1 MEQFYKESSEDAA
14 LSVSVILFPALISIV
29 LPRTYL
35 NAFLLHECL
44 QTFSQ
49 QFHWNEFSNKQAME
63 RAIS

>member
-14 LSVSVILFPALISIV
+14 LSVSVILFPALITIV

-35 NAFLLHECL
+35 NAFLL

-49 QFHWNEFSNKQAME
+49 QFHWNEFSNKQAMV